1 MSTACASAPLAC
13 AYGACAFDHSG
24 SPRIAC
30 NRCRSLRIPSSS
42 RAIMSAP
49 APCSSTGSSKGKGNF
64 GVQICKPY
72 CAPLLVRSAPLSV
85 QSVLS
90 LASICPGVLR
100 CVLKLASICPDVPRS
115 VLNLASICPVVPLSL
130 SSIWPQSAPA
140 SLNLSPICP
149 EVPRSVLNLARR
161 PLIGAD
167 CGQIEGRRGKD
178 KDKDKGQIEAR
189 LRTD

>member
-30 NRCRSLRIPSSS
+30 NRCRSLRIPCSS

-85 QSVLS
+85 QSVLN

-100 CVLKLASICPDVPRS
+100 SVLKLASICPGVLRS
-115 VLNLASICPVVPLSL
+115 G
-130 SSIWPQSAPA
+130 
-140 SLNLSPICP
+140 LNLS
-149 EVPRSVLNLARR
+149 RR
-161 PLIGAD
+161 PSECPQSVPDLPPKSLDRSSILPD
-167 CGQIEGRRGKD
+167 VLSSGQIAD
-178 KDKDKGQIEAR
+178 R
-189 LRTD
+189 LRDAVAD

>member
-1 MSTACASAPLAC
+1 MSTACASA
-13 AYGACAFDHSG
+13 
-24 SPRIAC
+24 AC
-30 NRCRSLRIPSSS
+30 NRCRSLRIPCSS

-85 QSVLS
+85 QSVLN

-100 CVLKLASICPDVPRS
+100 CVFKLASICPDVPRS

-130 SSIWPQSAPA
+130 
-140 SLNLSPICP
+140 
-149 EVPRSVLNLARR
+149 LNLASICPGVPQSVFNLPRS
-161 PLIGAD
+161 PS
-167 CGQIEGRRGKD
+167 EGESGPSRD
-178 KDKDKGQIEAR
+178 NKDKGQIEAG